1 MSAEDKMGRAWLV
14 VIFTGFAV
22 AIAGIALAVWIFLSI
37 ASYVIASPARAQH
50 VHPDETITDPHVA
63 KFYET
68 WTRPPQRTVSCCN
81 MKDCYAARIRRGP
94 NGLEYLH
101 KWSGKWAPLP
111 ASIIESNHADPRESP
126 NTENH
131 VCANEMFPDVVYCAV
146 LGNGA

>member
-1 MSAEDKMGRAWLV
+1 MINWYLVRSVV
-14 VIFTGFAV
+14 VISAILLFLFSAGFA
-22 AIAGIALAVWIFLSI
+22 S
-37 ASYVIASPARAQH
+37 AQSH
-50 VHPDETITDPHVA
+50 HHPDETITGPHVA

-111 ASIIESNHADPRESP
+111 ASVIESNHADPRESP

>member
-1 MSAEDKMGRAWLV
+1 MNAESKSSRAWLV
-14 VIFTGFAV
+14 VIFTGLAV
-22 AIAGIALAVWIFLSI
+22 AIAGIALAVWIFLGI
-37 ASYVIASPARAQH
+37 ASYVIASPAHAQH

-81 MKDCYAARIRRGP
+81 MKDCYSAKIRRGP

-146 LGNGA
+146 LASGT

>member
-1 MSAEDKMGRAWLV
+1 MVAMIVLLAWDASNGNVLRWGK
-14 VIFTGFAV
+14 IGGAV
-22 AIAGIALAVWIFLSI
+22 AFVLLVFWIGLNCGAAF
-37 ASYVIASPARAQH
+37 AQH

-101 KWSGKWAPLP
+101 KWTGKWAPLP
-111 ASIIESNHADPRESP
+111 ASVIESNHADPRESP

-131 VCANEMFPDVVYCAV
+131 VCANDMFPDVVYCAV